1 MPRQYLVLSPICDLY
16 SQSSGLALR
25 AAVACGLPAA
35 DLRKYHRDRLVRSY
49 VGSKGTH
56 LTGQRDLNQVHS
68 LPLSQNPYKQGE
80 TIGGADNLHDDCG
93 TMATPS
99 GVTVTGQAAVHLSIA
114 CQADASPFR
123 PFVGFAPINRLEAE
137 ASSTYH
143 ALQASLRRS
152 VGALQFSV
160 AYTYSHAIDNSS
172 DRFDF
177 NFVDSY
183 NPSSNRASSN

>member
-1 MPRQYLVLSPICDLY
+1 MKCQGNTLFFPLFVTSIPNQVVWPYVQQWHVDFQRQIFGNTIATV
-16 SQSSGLALR
+16 
-25 AAVACGLPAA
+25 
-35 DLRKYHRDRLVRSY
+35 SY

-123 PFVGFAPINRLEAE
+123 PFVGFAPINRLDAD
-137 ASSTYH
+137 APHITLFRH
-143 ALQASLRRS
+143 RCD
-152 VGALQFSV
+152 GA
-160 AYTYSHAIDNSS
+160 
-172 DRFDF
+172 
-177 NFVDSY
+177 
-183 NPSSNRASSN
+183 